1 MAGRRIEDKG
11 GYPGSSDAMM
21 ASGNR
26 LKKYESADGSGGISN
41 YPDTTEEIRRDQE
54 QGNKHIKARPM
65 KTGYRY

>member
-21 ASGNR
+21 KSHNHV
-26 LKKYESADGSGGISN
+26 KHYSSADGAGGIRD

-54 QGNKHIKARPM
+54 KGEKHIKSHSIKP
-65 KTGYRY
+65 GYRY